1 MSQKIIIYQ
10 VFTRL
15 FGNKTV
21 SLQVNGNIQEN
32 GCGKMADFTAK
43 ALNEIKNLGATHIW
57 YTGIIE
63 HATQTDYSS
72 YGILPDHPAVVKGK
86 AGSPYAIKDYYDVDP
101 DLAVKV
107 EYRMKEFE
115 NLVNRT
121 HKAGLKMIID
131 FVPNHVARQYHS
143 DQKPE
148 GVEDLGARD
157 NKGMGFDP
165 QNNFYYIPNEPLHL
179 DNLNVSP
186 KDYLENPAKATG
198 NDVFSAWP
206 GQNDWYETIKLNYG
220 VDYCNGRTCC
230 FDPIPDTWKKMLDIL
245 CFWATK
251 GIDGFRCDMAEM
263 VPVEFWG
270 WAIPQ
275 VKALHPSIIF
285 IAEVYNPAEYRNYIH
300 KGHFDYLYDKVGLY
314 DTLRAV
320 SCGYTSAGN
329 ITSCWQ
335 QVNDI
340 QAHMLNFLENH
351 DEQRIASD
359 FFAGNARKGK
369 APLLVSACMRSNP
382 MMIYFGQ
389 EFGEKGMDQEGF
401 SGRDGRTTIF
411 DYWSVD
417 TIRRWRKG
425 SLSMKYMTTEEK
437 ELYDF
442 YQKVLTLC
450 NKEKALSEGDFYDL
464 MYVQAPHHFDVYN
477 CYAFLRRYKNTLLL
491 VVANFSNSKQNLSV
505 CIPAHVFEF
514 YEIKPL
520 EGCIGKELI
529 SGNKEKIN
537 ILPDTHINLEIP
549 AYGGCIWK
557 FTI

>member
-15 FGNKTV
+15 FGNKTTT
-21 SLQVNGNIQEN
+21 LQNNGSIKEN

-43 ALNEIKNLGATHIW
+43 ALDEIKHLGATHIW

-63 HATQTDYSS
+63 HATQTDYSA
-72 YGILPDHPAVVKGK
+72 YGIQKDHPAVVKGK

-107 EYRMKEFE
+107 EHRMKEFE

-157 NKGMGFDP
+157 NKGKGFDP
-165 QNNFYYIPNEPLHL
+165 QNNFYYIPGEPLHL

-186 KDYLENPAKATG
+186 KDYQESPAKATG

-220 VDYCNGRTCC
+220 VDYCNGHTCC

-245 CFWATK
+245 CFWAAK

-285 IAEVYNPAEYRNYIH
+285 IAEVYNPAEYRNYIFQ
-300 KGHFDYLYDKVGLY
+300 GHFDYLYDKVGLY

-320 SCGYTSAGN
+320 SSGFTSAGN

-335 QVNDI
+335 QVDDI
-340 QAHMLNFLENH
+340 QNHMLNFLENH

-359 FFAGNARKGK
+359 FFAGDARKGK
-369 APLLVSACMRSNP
+369 APLMVSACMRNNP

-425 SLSMKYMTTEEK
+425 SMSLKYMSADEK
-437 ELYDF
+437 ELYTF
-442 YQKVLTLC
+442 YQNVLTLC
-450 NKEKALSEGDFYDL
+450 NKEKALCEGDFYDL

-477 CYAFLRRYKNTLLL
+477 CFTFLRRYKNNLLL
-491 VVANFSNSKQNLSV
+491 VVANFSGSAQELKVN
-505 CIPAHVFEF
+505 IPAHVFEF
-514 YEIKPL
+514 YKLTPVEK
-520 EGCIGKELI
+520 CATKDLI
-529 SGNKEKIN
+529 SGEKSEVAL
-537 ILPDTHINLEIP
+537 LPDSFVPVQVP
-549 AYGGCIWK
+549 AYGGCILK
-557 FTI
+557 FVL

>member
-32 GCGKMADFTAK
+32 RCGKMADFTAK

-107 EYRMKEFE
+107 EHRMKEFE

-537 ILPDTHINLEIP
+537 ILPDAHINLEIP

>member
-107 EYRMKEFE
+107 EHRMKEFE

-206 GQNDWYETIKLNYG
+206 RQNDWYETIKLNYG

-314 DTLRAV
+314 DTLHAV

-537 ILPDTHINLEIP
+537 ILPDAHINLEIP

>member
-15 FGNKTV
+15 FGNKTTT
-21 SLQVNGNIQEN
+21 LQNNGSIKEN

-43 ALNEIKNLGATHIW
+43 ALDEIKHLGATHIW

-63 HATQTDYSS
+63 HATQTDYSA
-72 YGILPDHPAVVKGK
+72 YGIQKDHPAVVKGK

-107 EYRMKEFE
+107 EHRMKEFE

-157 NKGMGFDP
+157 NKGKGFDP
-165 QNNFYYIPNEPLHL
+165 QNNFYYIPGEPLHL

-186 KDYLENPAKATG
+186 KDYQESPAKATG

-220 VDYCNGRTCC
+220 VDYCNGHTCC

-245 CFWATK
+245 CFWAAK

-285 IAEVYNPAEYRNYIH
+285 IAEVYNPAEYRNYIFQ
-300 KGHFDYLYDKVGLY
+300 GHFDYLYDKVGLY

-320 SCGYTSAGN
+320 SSGFTSAGN

-335 QVNDI
+335 QVDDI
-340 QAHMLNFLENH
+340 QNHMLNFLENH

-359 FFAGNARKGK
+359 FFAGDARKGK
-369 APLLVSACMRSNP
+369 APLMVSACMRNNP

-425 SLSMKYMTTEEK
+425 SMSLKYMSADEK
-437 ELYDF
+437 ELYTF
-442 YQKVLTLC
+442 YQNVLTLC
-450 NKEKALSEGDFYDL
+450 NKEKALCEGDFYDL

-477 CYAFLRRYKNTLLL
+477 CFTFLRRYKNNLLL
-491 VVANFSNSKQNLSV
+491 VVANFSGSAQELKVN
-505 CIPAHVFEF
+505 IPAHVFEF
-514 YEIKPL
+514 YKLTPVEK
-520 EGCIGKELI
+520 CATKELI
-529 SGNKEKIN
+529 SGEKSEVAL
-537 ILPDTHINLEIP
+537 LPDSFVPVLVP
-549 AYGGCIWK
+549 AYGGCILK
-557 FTI
+557 FVL